1 MSRATLAFLCF
12 SLTVVLALPASA
24 QEGDV
29 AALQTA
35 ARAAPRDAA
44 AQAALARALLR
55 AGRYREADSAFRRAA
70 GLSRNSLDALYDAA
84 RVPIEQGDYRRAQAA
99 CARLARASKVAVQTR
114 VCNARAFLVW
124 NRSSRA
130 FEELEAARAAAPN
143 DFEMLLALGDA
154 HRLRADV
161 ANAEQAYRAAASAA
175 PTRAEPY
182 VGLGRLYAAAN
193 RRDDAIRVLRDALS
207 RDAASPEVHYEL
219 GSLLGGSQEGRDLL
233 ARAVTGRANWP
244 EAQVATGNAL
254 LAAGD
259 GPGAERA
266 FREAIRMNARL
277 AEAHAGLGRAK
288 LAQGDMPAAEAS
300 LRHALELV
308 ANSAPTVQALADV
321 LARTDRIEDAFEQYR
336 HAADLDPANPSA
348 LLSAARLAVEKQRE
362 VLAAGF
368 LDRLLEAHP
377 NLAPAL
383 AVYGDIMVGRRD
395 SAAARDYYQRA
406 LAGTGELDRPRV
418 EAALRALGG
427 GSQRQGG
434 RPHRR

>member
-1 MSRATLAFLCF
+1 MSRATFALLCF
-12 SLTVVLALPASA
+12 ALSVTAALPAAA
-24 QEGDV
+24 QESEV
-29 AALQTA
+29 ATLQTA

-55 AGRYREADSAFRRAA
+55 AGRYREADATFRRAA
-70 GLSRNSLDALYDAA
+70 GLSRHSLRALYDAA

-99 CARLARASKVAVQTR
+99 CARLAHASKVAIQTR

-130 FEELEAARAAAPN
+130 FEELEAARAVAPN

-161 ANAEQAYRAAASAA
+161 PNAEQAYRAAASAA

-182 VGLGRLYAAAN
+182 LGLGRLYAQAN
-193 RRDDAIRVLRDALS
+193 RRDDAVRVLRDALS
-207 RDAASPEVHYEL
+207 RDPSSPEVHYAL

-254 LAAGD
+254 LAAND
-259 GPGAERA
+259 AAGAERA
-266 FREAIRMNARL
+266 FREAIRMNGRL

-288 LAQGDMPAAEAS
+288 LAQGDMAAAEAS

-308 ANSAPTVQALADV
+308 ANSAPTVLALADV
-321 LARTDRIEDAFEQYR
+321 LARTERVEDAFEQYR
-336 HAADLDPANPSA
+336 HAADLDPASPTA

-368 LDRLLEAHP
+368 LDRLLEAHQD
-377 NLAPAL
+377 LAPAL
-383 AVYGDIMVGRRD
+383 ALYGDIMLGRHD
-395 SAAARDYYQRA
+395 NNAARTYYQRA
-406 LAGTGELDRPRV
+406 LRGRGDFDRPRV
-418 EAALRALGG
+418 EAALRRLGPASG
-427 GSQRQGG
+427 PG
-434 RPHRR
+434 RPRQR